1 MVVSLLSYVLLGRV
15 GFIWMIPRFL
25 AMAGRRKV
33 GWFTAAGDTVLA
45 RTLWTKD
52 ALYNIWWKQA
62 VEIMKYHRVG
72 RCQMMVCQ
80 SSSLFSVRIGC
91 CVWQSVRPPTAG
103 SPFTFNIRSI
113 HLQQPPF
120 AHRITCEVC
129 SPLLT
134 FPGLRQDFVMYLN
147 WVCVNQESCEI
158 HESCLWRFRNG
169 CPTEPTDRQMPQMSS
184 REWCRTRLPQDK
196 QGINRNIR
204 PGSIMEQERVSWDVG
219 MRLLARWYKVLLPHL
234 TSYEEC
240 PFTSWVLGKIL
251 RSHLW
256 LNQGVC
262 FLWNLHD
269 FWVNSHHI
277 VTHFLTDFPV
287 SWLTPFE
294 GECLSLNSV
303 APWFWSTCRINMASR
318 LSLKCLSATCC
329 LQLST

>member
-1 MVVSLLSYVLLGRV
+1 MPCTYLMKVSCGNHEV
-15 GFIWMIPRFL
+15 
-25 AMAGRRKV
+25 
-33 GWFTAAGDTVLA
+33 
-45 RTLWTKD
+45 
-52 ALYNIWWKQA
+52 
-62 VEIMKYHRVG
+62 
-72 RCQMMVCQ
+72 
-80 SSSLFSVRIGC
+80 SSSWKVSDDGVPIFKSFFSEDWVLRMAIC
-91 CVWQSVRPPTAG
+91 ETTNSRE
-103 SPFTFNIRSI
+103 SI
-113 HLQQPPF
+113 HLRHSFHSPS
-120 AHRITCEVC
+120 TTSKNTGCSEVC

-134 FPGLRQDFVMYLN
+134 FPGLRQDIVMYLN

-184 REWCRTRLPQDK
+184 REWHRTRLPQDK
-196 QGINRNIR
+196 QGINRNNR

-256 LNQGVC
+256 LNQGAC
-262 FLWNLHD
+262 FLWNLQD

-287 SWLTPFE
+287 SWLTPLE

>member
-1 MVVSLLSYVLLGRV
+1 
-15 GFIWMIPRFL
+15 
-25 AMAGRRKV
+25 
-33 GWFTAAGDTVLA
+33 
-45 RTLWTKD
+45 
-52 ALYNIWWKQA
+52 
-62 VEIMKYHRVG
+62 MKYHWVG

-103 SPFTFNIRSI
+103 SPFTFNNLRSHI
-113 HLQQPPF
+113 GKPVRFAPHFWHSLDWGRTLWCIWIEFVLTRKAVKSMSRAYEGSEMVAQQSLQIV
-120 AHRITCEVC
+120 R
-129 SPLLT
+129 
-134 FPGLRQDFVMYLN
+134 
-147 WVCVNQESCEI
+147 
-158 HESCLWRFRNG
+158 CLKFF
-169 CPTEPTDRQMPQMSS
+169 S
-184 REWCRTRLPQDK
+184 REWYRTRLPQDK

-287 SWLTPFE
+287 SWLTPLE